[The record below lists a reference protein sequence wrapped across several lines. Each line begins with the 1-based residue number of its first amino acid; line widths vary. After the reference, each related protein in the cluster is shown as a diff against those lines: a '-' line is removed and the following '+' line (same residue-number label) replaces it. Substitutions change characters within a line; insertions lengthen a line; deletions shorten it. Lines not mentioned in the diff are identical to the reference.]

1 MEYVGPMLA
10 LFCDWLANDHPQTQ
24 LGERVQDEDVI
35 VEKALTTDS
44 FHFIKPDEIEAC
56 APSELVPS
64 LLGQHIV

>member
-24 LGERVQDEDVI
+24 LEDEDVI